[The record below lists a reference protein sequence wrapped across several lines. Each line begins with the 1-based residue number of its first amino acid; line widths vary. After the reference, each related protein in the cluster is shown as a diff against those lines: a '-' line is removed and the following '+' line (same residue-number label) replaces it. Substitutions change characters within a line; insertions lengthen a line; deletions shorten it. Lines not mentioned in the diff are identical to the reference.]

1 LSIEH
6 DTQAKDG
13 VSGAAATGRPA
24 DAPSHVIKRDR
35 TKRTLKIVEQ
45 EMDEGEIPSS
55 PANDTSPQPP
65 HEEFGEKQSRKKGLL
80 SRSFKAVKQTLVSSL
95 TRRILFLNL
104 TALTIFLGAIL
115 YMNQFREGLIDAK
128 TESLSTQGRIIAS
141 AIAASA
147 TATPDAIT
155 INPDKLWELKAGESL
170 QPRLDPLD
178 NFTYPINPEQVAP
191 VLRQLITP
199 TQTRARIY
207 DPDGALILDSRHLYA
222 GGQVLR
228 FDLPPVEGEQRR
240 IGWVET
246 IGDFLNKLLQS
257 HNHPI
262 YRDLDGSG
270 KQYEEVQS
278 ALTGAPRTIVRQTE
292 AGKLTVSV
300 AIPVQRFRAVLGVL
314 LLSTE
319 GDDIDRIVREERV
332 AILRIFLVASIVILV
347 LSALLASTIA
357 TPLRK
362 LSEAAISVKRGIKSR
377 VQIPDFSHRQDEV
390 GNLSTSIKE
399 MTESLYQRIEAI
411 ESFAADVSHELKN
424 PLTSLRSAV
433 ETLPLAKTEDS
444 KRRLMDVIQHDVQ
457 RLDRLITDISDASR
471 LDADLAR
478 DDSAR
483 IDLDELLEN
492 IVDAARGMKRKKAV
506 DITLTIDRGKRNE
519 KTFPVAGHDIR
530 LGQVI
535 NNLIDN
541 AASFV
546 PEVGGKVSIGLTRNN
561 NTIIMVIEDNGP
573 GIQAENLDRVFER
586 FYTDRAEMD
595 GFGQNSGLGLSIS
608 RQIVE
613 AHGGKIRA
621 ENRRDGFT
629 GARFI
634 VLLPADLSGKPKS
647 ATRTRHQT

>member
-1 LSIEH
+1 MSIEL
-6 DTQAKDG
+6 DINKGTGKEAG
-13 VSGAAATGRPA
+13 SSPATHTP
-24 DAPSHVIKRDR
+24 PLSQ
-35 TKRTLKIVEQ
+35 TKKTLRLVEQ
-45 EMDEGEIPSS
+45 EMREGATEK
-55 PANDTSPQPP
+55 PP
-65 HEEFGEKQSRKKGLL
+65 HKELPFQNEYADDDGDDKVKRKSLL
-80 SRSFKAVKQTLVSSL
+80 SRSFKVIKQNLFSSL

-104 TALTIFLGAIL
+104 AALTIFLSAIL
-115 YMNQFREGLIDAK
+115 YMNQFREGLIDAR
-128 TESLSTQGRIIAS
+128 TESLLTQGRIIAS
-141 AIAASA
+141 TIASSA

-155 INPDKLWELKAGESL
+155 IDPDKLWELKAGESL
-170 QPRLDPLD
+170 QPRLEPLD

-191 VLRQLITP
+191 LLRQLITP
-199 TQTRARIY
+199 NQTRARIY
-207 DPDGALILDSRHLYA
+207 DSDGAIILDSRNLYA
-222 GGQVLR
+222 AGQIKQ
-228 FDLPPVEGEQRR
+228 FTLPPVSGQERR

-246 IGDFLNKLLQS
+246 IGDTLNKLLQS
-257 HNHPI
+257 HSNPI
-262 YRDLDGSG
+262 YQELDGSG
-270 KQYEEVQS
+270 RQYEEVQS
-278 ALTGAPRTIVRQTE
+278 ALTGAPRHIVRQTE

-300 AIPVQRFRAVLGVL
+300 AVPVQRFRAVLGVL

-362 LSEAAISVKRGIKSR
+362 LSEAAIRVKRGVKSR
-377 VQIPDFSHRQDEV
+377 VEIPDFSMRQDEI
-390 GNLSTSIKE
+390 GNLSTSIGE
-399 MTESLYQRIEAI
+399 MTNSLYQRIEAI

-444 KRRLMDVIQHDVQ
+444 KKRLMDVIQHDVK

-478 DDSAR
+478 DDSGQV
-483 IDLDELLEN
+483 DLSEFLQN
-492 IVDAARGMKRKKAV
+492 IVNASREIKRHKKV
-506 DITLTIDRGKRNE
+506 DIKLTVNTPKNANE
-519 KTFPVAGHDIR
+519 SFVVSGHDIR
-530 LGQVI
+530 LGQVV

-541 AASFV
+541 ACSFV
-546 PEVGGKVSIGLTRNN
+546 PEVGGKVSIGLGRNKN
-561 NTIIMVIEDNGP
+561 LVFIIIEDNGP

-608 RQIVE
+608 RQIIE

-621 ENRRDGFT
+621 ENRRDGQT

-634 VLLPADLSGKPKS
+634 VTLPADMKNKAKPRSQNKAS
-647 ATRTRHQT
+647 

>member
-1 LSIEH
+1 MSIELDINKGSH
-6 DTQAKDG
+6 KEA
-13 VSGAAATGRPA
+13 SGSSAANT
-24 DAPSHVIKRDR
+24 PSLSQVER
-35 TKRTLKIVEQ
+35 TKQTLRLVEE
-45 EMDEGEIPSS
+45 EMREEVSARNPQADLSFQSDEYADEDIEP
-55 PANDTSPQPP
+55 
-65 HEEFGEKQSRKKGLL
+65 KLKRKSLL
-80 SRSFKAVKQTLVSSL
+80 SRSFKVVKQNLFSSL

-104 TALTIFLGAIL
+104 AALTIFLSAIL

-128 TESLSTQGRIIAS
+128 TESLLTQGRIIAS
-141 AIAASA
+141 TIASSA

-155 INPDKLWELKAGESL
+155 IDPDKLWQLKAGESL
-170 QPRLDPLD
+170 QPKLEPLD

-191 VLRQLITP
+191 LLRQLITP
-199 TQTRARIY
+199 NQTRARIY
-207 DPDGALILDSRHLYA
+207 DSDGAIILDSRNLYA
-222 GGQVLR
+222 AGQIKQ
-228 FDLPPVEGEQRR
+228 FTLPPISGQEKRV
-240 IGWVET
+240 GWVET
-246 IGDFLNKLLQS
+246 IGNTLNKLLQS
-257 HNHPI
+257 HSNQI
-262 YRDLDGSG
+262 YQELDGSG

-278 ALTGAPRTIVRQTE
+278 ALTGAPRHIVRQTE

-300 AIPVQRFRAVLGVL
+300 AVPVQRFRAVLGVL

-362 LSEAAISVKRGIKSR
+362 LSEAAIRVKRGVKSR
-377 VQIPDFSHRQDEV
+377 VEIPDFSNRQDEI
-390 GNLSTSIKE
+390 GNLSTSIGD
-399 MTESLYQRIEAI
+399 MTSSLYQRIEAI

-433 ETLPLAKTEDS
+433 ETLPLAKTEES
-444 KRRLMDVIQHDVQ
+444 KKRLMDVIQHDVK

-478 DDSAR
+478 DDSGQV
-483 IDLDELLEN
+483 DLAEFLQN
-492 IVDAARGMKRKKAV
+492 IVNASRE
-506 DITLTIDRGKRNE
+506 IKRNKKVE
-519 KTFPVAGHDIR
+519 IKLTVNTPKNGNQDFIVAGHDIR
-530 LGQVI
+530 LGQVV

-546 PEVGGKVSIGLTRNN
+546 PEVGGKVSIGLGRNR
-561 NTIIMVIEDNGP
+561 NTVFIIIEDNGP

-608 RQIVE
+608 RQIIE

-621 ENRRDGFT
+621 ENRRDGQT

-634 VLLPADLSGKPKS
+634 VMLPADMKNKPNK
-647 ATRTRHQT
+647 RTQAKTS

>member
-1 LSIEH
+1 MSIEL
-6 DTQAKDG
+6 DINKETGKEAG
-13 VSGAAATGRPA
+13 VSPATNT
-24 DAPSHVIKRDR
+24 PSLTQVEK
-35 TKRTLKIVEQ
+35 TKNTLRLVEQ
-45 EMDEGEIPSS
+45 EIREAAHAKNPQKDLPFHNDEYADEDIEP
-55 PANDTSPQPP
+55 
-65 HEEFGEKQSRKKGLL
+65 KVKRKSFL
-80 SRSFKAVKQTLVSSL
+80 SRSFKVVKQNLFSSL

-104 TALTIFLGAIL
+104 AALTIFLSAIL

-128 TESLSTQGRIIAS
+128 TESLLTQGRIIAS
-141 AIAASA
+141 TIASSA

-155 INPDKLWELKAGESL
+155 IDPDKLWQLKAGESL
-170 QPRLDPLD
+170 QPKLEPLD

-191 VLRQLITP
+191 LLRQLITP
-199 TQTRARIY
+199 NQTRARIY
-207 DPDGALILDSRHLYA
+207 DSDGAIILDSRNLYA
-222 GGQVLR
+222 AGQIKQ
-228 FDLPPVEGEQRR
+228 FTLPPISGQERR
-240 IGWVET
+240 VGWVET
-246 IGDFLNKLLQS
+246 IGNTLNKLLQS
-257 HNHPI
+257 HSNPI
-262 YRDLDGSG
+262 YQELDGSG
-270 KQYEEVQS
+270 RQYEEVQS
-278 ALTGAPRTIVRQTE
+278 ALTGAPRHIVRQTE

-300 AIPVQRFRAVLGVL
+300 AVPVQRFRAVLGVL

-362 LSEAAISVKRGIKSR
+362 LSEAAIRVKRGVKSR
-377 VQIPDFSHRQDEV
+377 VEIPDFSTRQDEI
-390 GNLSTSIKE
+390 GNLSTSIGD
-399 MTESLYQRIEAI
+399 MTNSLYQRIEAI

-444 KRRLMDVIQHDVQ
+444 KKRLMDVIQHDVK

-478 DDSAR
+478 DDSGQV
-483 IDLDELLEN
+483 DLAEFLQN
-492 IVDAARGMKRKKAV
+492 IVNASREIKRNKKV
-506 DITLTIDRGKRNE
+506 DIKLIVNTPKNANHG
-519 KTFPVAGHDIR
+519 FVVAGHDIR
-530 LGQVI
+530 LGQVV

-546 PEVGGKVSIGLTRNN
+546 PEIGGKVSIGLGRNR
-561 NTIIMVIEDNGP
+561 NTVFIMIEDNGP

-608 RQIVE
+608 RQIIE

-621 ENRRDGFT
+621 ENRRDGQT

-634 VLLPADLSGKPKS
+634 VMLPADMKNKS
-647 ATRTRHQT
+647 KKRNQNKTS

>member
-1 LSIEH
+1 MSIEL
-6 DTQAKDG
+6 DINKGSQREAGSAPATNTQPLIQAEK
-13 VSGAAATGRPA
+13 
-24 DAPSHVIKRDR
+24 
-35 TKRTLKIVEQ
+35 TKNKLRLIEQ
-45 EMDEGEIPSS
+45 EMRESASPKSSQKDLAFQSDEYTDEDIEP
-55 PANDTSPQPP
+55 
-65 HEEFGEKQSRKKGLL
+65 KVKRKSLL
-80 SRSFKAVKQTLVSSL
+80 SRSFKVVKQNLFSSL

-104 TALTIFLGAIL
+104 TALTIFLSAIL
-115 YMNQFREGLIDAK
+115 YMNQFREGLIDAR
-128 TESLSTQGRIIAS
+128 TESLLTQGRIIAS
-141 AIAASA
+141 TIASSA

-155 INPDKLWELKAGESL
+155 IDPDKLWELKAGESL
-170 QPRLDPLD
+170 QPKLEPLD

-191 VLRQLITP
+191 LLRQLITP
-199 TQTRARIY
+199 NQTRARIY
-207 DPDGALILDSRHLYA
+207 DSDGAIILDSRNLYA
-222 GGQVLR
+222 AGQIKQ
-228 FDLPPVEGEQRR
+228 FTLPPVSGQERR
-240 IGWVET
+240 VGWVET
-246 IGDFLNKLLQS
+246 IGNTLNKLLQS
-257 HNHPI
+257 HSNPI
-262 YRDLDGSG
+262 YQELDGSG
-270 KQYEEVQS
+270 RQYEEVQS
-278 ALTGAPRTIVRQTE
+278 ALTGAPRHIVRQTE

-300 AIPVQRFRAVLGVL
+300 AVPVQRFRAVLGVL

-362 LSEAAISVKRGIKSR
+362 LSEAAIRVKRGVKSR
-377 VQIPDFSHRQDEV
+377 VEIPDFSNRQDEI
-390 GNLSTSIKE
+390 GNLSTSIGE
-399 MTESLYQRIEAI
+399 MTNSLYQRIEAI

-433 ETLPLAKTEDS
+433 ETLPLAKTEES
-444 KRRLMDVIQHDVQ
+444 KKRLMDVIQHDVR

-478 DDSAR
+478 DDSGQV
-483 IDLDELLEN
+483 DLAEFLQN
-492 IVDAARGMKRKKAV
+492 IVNASREIKRNKKV
-506 DITLTIDRGKRNE
+506 DIKLTVNKPKNANQG
-519 KTFPVAGHDIR
+519 FVVSGHDTR
-530 LGQVI
+530 LGQVV

-546 PEVGGKVSIGLTRNN
+546 PKVGGKVSIGLGRNK
-561 NTIIMVIEDNGP
+561 NTVFIIIEDNGP

-608 RQIVE
+608 RQIIE

-621 ENRRDGFT
+621 ENRRDGQT

-634 VLLPADLSGKPKS
+634 VMLPADMKSKSKP
-647 ATRTRHQT
+647 RTQAKTS

>member
-1 LSIEH
+1 LSIEL
-6 DTQAKDG
+6 DINKGTGKEAG
-13 VSGAAATGRPA
+13 VSPATNTP
-24 DAPSHVIKRDR
+24 PLTQVEK
-35 TKRTLKIVEQ
+35 TKNTLRLVEQ
-45 EMDEGEIPSS
+45 EMREG
-55 PANDTSPQPP
+55 AHVKSPQKDLPFQNDEYGDEDIEP
-65 HEEFGEKQSRKKGLL
+65 KVKRKSFL
-80 SRSFKAVKQTLVSSL
+80 SRSFKGLKQNLFSSL

-104 TALTIFLGAIL
+104 AALTIFLSAIL

-128 TESLSTQGRIIAS
+128 TESLLTQGRIIAS
-141 AIAASA
+141 TIASSA

-155 INPDKLWELKAGESL
+155 IDPDKLWALKAGESL
-170 QPRLDPLD
+170 QPKLEPLD

-191 VLRQLITP
+191 LLRQLITP
-199 TQTRARIY
+199 NQTRARIY
-207 DPDGALILDSRHLYA
+207 DSDGAIILDSRNLYA
-222 GGQVLR
+222 AGQIKQ
-228 FDLPPVEGEQRR
+228 FTLPPISGQERR
-240 IGWVET
+240 VGWVET
-246 IGDFLNKLLQS
+246 IGNTLNKLLQS
-257 HNHPI
+257 HSNPI
-262 YRDLDGSG
+262 YQELDGSG

-278 ALTGAPRTIVRQTE
+278 ALTGAPRHIVRQTE

-300 AIPVQRFRAVLGVL
+300 AVPVQRFRAVLGVL

-362 LSEAAISVKRGIKSR
+362 LSEAAISVKRGVKSR
-377 VQIPDFSHRQDEV
+377 VEIPDFSTRQDEI
-390 GNLSTSIKE
+390 GNLSTSIGE
-399 MTESLYQRIEAI
+399 MTNSLYQRIEAI

-444 KRRLMDVIQHDVQ
+444 KKRLMDVIQHDVK

-478 DDSAR
+478 DDSGQV
-483 IDLDELLEN
+483 DLAEFLEN
-492 IVDAARGMKRKKAV
+492 IVNASREIKRNKKA
-506 DITLTIDRGKRNE
+506 DIKLTVNTPKNVNHG
-519 KTFPVAGHDIR
+519 FVVAGHDIR
-530 LGQVI
+530 LGQVL

-546 PEVGGKVSIGLTRNN
+546 PEVGGKVSIGLGRKRN
-561 NTIIMVIEDNGP
+561 TVFVIIEDNGP

-608 RQIVE
+608 RQIIE

-621 ENRRDGFT
+621 ENRRDGQT

-634 VLLPADLSGKPKS
+634 VMLPADMKNKS
-647 ATRTRHQT
+647 RTRSQNKTS

>member
-1 LSIEH
+1 MSIEL
-6 DTQAKDG
+6 DIGKKAIDEAGSPSASAPTSLSK
-13 VSGAAATGRPA
+13 A
-24 DAPSHVIKRDR
+24 DSKQKNLR
-35 TKRTLKIVEQ
+35 LVEQ
-45 EMDEGEIPSS
+45 DAHDLAAKKASQNETTLAGEYYDEEGDLPK
-55 PANDTSPQPP
+55 P
-65 HEEFGEKQSRKKGLL
+65 KRKGLL
-80 SRSFKAVKQTLVSSL
+80 SRSFKIVKQNLFSSL

-104 TALTIFLGAIL
+104 TALTIFLSAIL

-128 TESLSTQGRIIAS
+128 TESLLTQGRIIAS
-141 AIAASA
+141 AIASSA

-155 INPDKLWELKAGESL
+155 IDPDKLWELKAGESL
-170 QPRLDPLD
+170 QPRLEPLD
-178 NFTYPINPEQVAP
+178 NFAYPINPEQVAP
-191 VLRQLITP
+191 VLRQLIKP

-207 DPDGALILDSRHLYA
+207 DSDGALILDSRYLYA
-222 GGQVLR
+222 GGQIR
-228 FDLPPVEGEQRR
+228 QFNLPPVSGEERR

-246 IGDFLNKLLQS
+246 IGDTLNKLLQS
-257 HNHPI
+257 HSNPI
-262 YRDLDGSG
+262 YRELDGSG

-278 ALTGAPRTIVRQTE
+278 ALTGAPRHIVRQTE

-347 LSALLASTIA
+347 LSALLASTVA

-362 LSEAAISVKRGIKSR
+362 LSEAAIMVKRGVKSR
-377 VQIPDFSHRQDEV
+377 IEIPDFSHRQDEV
-390 GNLSTSIKE
+390 GNLSTSISE
-399 MTESLYQRIEAI
+399 MTNSLYQRIEAI

-433 ETLPLAKTEDS
+433 ETLPLARTEES
-444 KRRLMDVIQHDVQ
+444 QKRLMDIIQHDVK

-478 DDSAR
+478 DDAKQVN
-483 IDLDELLEN
+483 LAELLEN
-492 IVDAARGMKRKKAV
+492 IVAASREIRRRKQV
-506 DITLTIDRGKRNE
+506 EITLTVKPPLSSE
-519 KTFPVAGHDIR
+519 KTYLVAGHDIR

-546 PEVGGKVSIGLTRNN
+546 PEVGGKVSIGLTRNK

-586 FYTDRAEMD
+586 FYTDRAETD

-608 RQIVE
+608 RLIVE

-621 ENRRDGFT
+621 ENRRDGHT

-634 VLLPADLSGKPKS
+634 VMLPADTMRKTTPRK
-647 ATRTRHQT
+647 QT

>member
-1 LSIEH
+1 MGIELGINKDAVKEAGKPSASNASSLSKSEATKNTLRLIEQNMR
-6 DTQAKDG
+6 D
-13 VSGAAATGRPA
+13 VSEESKSPKE
-24 DAPSHVIKRDR
+24 APLSDQNYFEDEPKIKR
-35 TKRTLKIVEQ
+35 K
-45 EMDEGEIPSS
+45 S
-55 PANDTSPQPP
+55 
-65 HEEFGEKQSRKKGLL
+65 LL
-80 SRSFKAVKQTLVSSL
+80 SRSFKIVKQNLFSSL

-104 TALTIFLGAIL
+104 TALTIFLSTIL

-128 TESLSTQGRIIAS
+128 TESLLTQGRIIAS
-141 AIAASA
+141 AIASSA

-155 INPDKLWELKAGESL
+155 IDPDKLWELKAGESL
-170 QPRLDPLD
+170 QPKVPLD
-178 NFTYPINPEQVAP
+178 NFAYPINPEQIAP
-191 VLRQLITP
+191 VVRQLIKP
-199 TQTRARIY
+199 TLTRARIY
-207 DPDGALILDSRHLYA
+207 DSDGGLILDSRHLYA
-222 GGQVLR
+222 GGQIKQ
-228 FDLPPVEGEQRR
+228 FSLPPVSGKTRR

-257 HNHPI
+257 HSNPI
-262 YRDLDGSG
+262 YQELDGSG

-278 ALTGAPRTIVRQTE
+278 ALTGAPRHVVRQTE
-292 AGKLTVSV
+292 VGKLTISV

-319 GDDIDRIVREERV
+319 GDDIDRIVREERI

-347 LSALLASTIA
+347 LSALLASTVA

-362 LSEAAISVKRGIKSR
+362 LSEAAIRVKRGVKSR
-377 VQIPDFSHRQDEV
+377 VEIPDFSNRHDEI
-390 GNLSTSIKE
+390 GNLSTSISE
-399 MTESLYQRIEAI
+399 MTNSLYQRIEAI

-433 ETLPLAKTEDS
+433 ETLPLAKTEES
-444 KRRLMDVIQHDVQ
+444 KKRLMDVVQHDVR

-478 DDSAR
+478 DDSGQVNLAV
-483 IDLDELLEN
+483 LLEN
-492 IVDAARGMKRKKAV
+492 IVAASRDMRRKKQIEIV
-506 DITLTIDRGKRNE
+506 LTINKGRAANP
-519 KTFPVAGHDIR
+519 TFLVPGHDTR

-546 PEVGGKVSIGLTRNN
+546 PAIGGKVSIGLARNK

-586 FYTDRAEMD
+586 FYTDRSETD

-608 RQIVE
+608 RQIIE

-621 ENRRDGFT
+621 ENRRDGVS

-634 VLLPADLSGKPKS
+634 VMLPADAALKTKPQRQS
-647 ATRTRHQT
+647 

>member
-1 LSIEH
+1 LSIEL
-6 DTQAKDG
+6 DINKGSQREAGSAPATNTQPLTQAEK
-13 VSGAAATGRPA
+13 
-24 DAPSHVIKRDR
+24 
-35 TKRTLKIVEQ
+35 TKNKLRLIEQ
-45 EMDEGEIPSS
+45 EMRESASPKSSQKDLAFQSDEYTDEDIEP
-55 PANDTSPQPP
+55 
-65 HEEFGEKQSRKKGLL
+65 KVKRKSLL
-80 SRSFKAVKQTLVSSL
+80 SRSFKVVKQNLFSSL

-104 TALTIFLGAIL
+104 TALTIFLSAIL
-115 YMNQFREGLIDAK
+115 YMNQFREGLIDAR
-128 TESLSTQGRIIAS
+128 TESLLTQGRIIAS
-141 AIAASA
+141 TIASSA

-155 INPDKLWELKAGESL
+155 IDPDKLWELKAGESL
-170 QPRLDPLD
+170 QPKLEPLD

-191 VLRQLITP
+191 LLRQLITP
-199 TQTRARIY
+199 NQTRARIY
-207 DPDGALILDSRHLYA
+207 DSDGAIILDSRNLYA
-222 GGQVLR
+222 AGQIKQ
-228 FDLPPVEGEQRR
+228 FTLPPVSGQERR
-240 IGWVET
+240 VGWVET
-246 IGDFLNKLLQS
+246 IGNTLNKLLQS
-257 HNHPI
+257 HSNPI
-262 YRDLDGSG
+262 YQELDGSG
-270 KQYEEVQS
+270 RQYEEVQS
-278 ALTGAPRTIVRQTE
+278 ALTGAPRHIVRQTE

-300 AIPVQRFRAVLGVL
+300 AVPVQRFRAVLGVL

-362 LSEAAISVKRGIKSR
+362 LSEAAIRVKRGVKSR
-377 VQIPDFSHRQDEV
+377 VEIPDFSNRQDEI
-390 GNLSTSIKE
+390 GNLSTSIGE
-399 MTESLYQRIEAI
+399 MTNSLYQRIEAI

-433 ETLPLAKTEDS
+433 ETLPLAKTEES
-444 KRRLMDVIQHDVQ
+444 KKRLMDVIQHDVR

-478 DDSAR
+478 DDSGQV
-483 IDLDELLEN
+483 DLAEFLQN
-492 IVDAARGMKRKKAV
+492 IVNASREIKRNKKV
-506 DITLTIDRGKRNE
+506 DIKLTVNKPKNANQG
-519 KTFPVAGHDIR
+519 FVVSGHDTR
-530 LGQVI
+530 LGQVV

-546 PEVGGKVSIGLTRNN
+546 PKVGGKVSIGLGRNK
-561 NTIIMVIEDNGP
+561 NTVFIIIEDNGP

-608 RQIVE
+608 RQIIE

-621 ENRRDGFT
+621 ENRRDGQT

-634 VLLPADLSGKPKS
+634 VMLPADMKSKSKP
-647 ATRTRHQT
+647 RTQAKTS

>member
-1 LSIEH
+1 MSVELGINKEATNDAGKPS
-6 DTQAKDG
+6 ASDG
-13 VSGAAATGRPA
+13 VSLSKAEQTKNTLRLVEHNMRDVTGEAKPDQPA
-24 DAPSHVIKRDR
+24 SISS
-35 TKRTLKIVEQ
+35 ENYF
-45 EMDEGEIPSS
+45 DEEPK
-55 PANDTSPQPP
+55 
-65 HEEFGEKQSRKKGLL
+65 ERRKSLL
-80 SRSFKAVKQTLVSSL
+80 SRSFKALKQNLFSSL

-104 TALTIFLGAIL
+104 AALSIFLGAIL

-128 TESLSTQGRIIAS
+128 TESLLTQGRIIAS
-141 AIAASA
+141 AIESSA
-147 TATPDAIT
+147 TAAPDVIT
-155 INPDKLWELKAGESL
+155 IDPDKLWELKPGESL
-170 QPRLDPLD
+170 QPKVPLD
-178 NFTYPINPEQVAP
+178 NFDYPIDPEKIAP
-191 VLRQLITP
+191 LLRQLIKP

-207 DPDGALILDSRHLYA
+207 DSDGALILDSRHLYA
-222 GGQVLR
+222 GGQVKQ
-228 FDLPPVEGEQRR
+228 FNLPSLNGEKRR

-246 IGDFLNKLLQS
+246 IGDTLNKLLQS
-257 HNHPI
+257 HSNPI
-262 YRDLDGSG
+262 YQELDGSG

-278 ALTGAPRTIVRQTE
+278 ALTGAPRHIVRQTE

-300 AIPVQRFRAVLGVL
+300 AVPVQKLRAVLGVL

-319 GDDIDRIVREERV
+319 GDDIDRIVREERI

-362 LSEAAISVKRGIKSR
+362 LSEAAIRVKRGVKSR
-377 VQIPDFSHRQDEV
+377 VEIPDLSHRQDEV
-390 GNLSTSIKE
+390 GNLSTSIGE
-399 MTESLYQRIEAI
+399 MTNSLYQRIEAI

-433 ETLPLAKTEDS
+433 ETLPLAKTEES
-444 KRRLMDVIQHDVQ
+444 KQRLMDVIQHDVR

-478 DDSAR
+478 DDAGQV
-483 IDLDELLEN
+483 DLAELLEN
-492 IVDAARGMKRKKAV
+492 IVDASRNMRRKKPVEIA
-506 DITLTIDRGKRNE
+506 LTINNSKNQ
-519 KTFPVAGHDIR
+519 TFLVAGHDIR

-546 PEVGGKVSIGLTRNN
+546 PEIGGKVSIGLARNKS
-561 NTIIMVIEDNGP
+561 TIVMVIEDNGP

-586 FYTDRAEMD
+586 FYTDRSEMD

-621 ENRRDGFT
+621 ENRRDGNT

-634 VLLPADLSGKPKS
+634 VTLPVD
-647 ATRTRHQT
+647 ATRTSKPRRPKQS

>member
-1 LSIEH
+1 MSIELDINKGSH
-6 DTQAKDG
+6 KEVGKSPATDTPRLTQVEKTKQTLRLVEQTMQED
-13 VSGAAATGRPA
+13 AAA
-24 DAPSHVIKRDR
+24 K
-35 TKRTLKIVEQ
+35 
-45 EMDEGEIPSS
+45 
-55 PANDTSPQPP
+55 SPQKDLSFQSDEYA
-65 HEEFGEKQSRKKGLL
+65 EEDIEPKVKRKSLL
-80 SRSFKAVKQTLVSSL
+80 SRSFKIVKQNLFSSL

-104 TALTIFLGAIL
+104 AALTIFLSAIL

-128 TESLSTQGRIIAS
+128 TESLLTQGRIIAS
-141 AIAASA
+141 TIASSA

-155 INPDKLWELKAGESL
+155 IDPDKLWELKAGESL
-170 QPRLDPLD
+170 QPKLEPLD
-178 NFTYPINPEQVAP
+178 SFTYPINPEQVAP
-191 VLRQLITP
+191 LLRQLITP
-199 TQTRARIY
+199 NQTRARIY
-207 DPDGALILDSRHLYA
+207 DSDGAIILDSRNLYA
-222 GGQVLR
+222 AGQIKQ
-228 FDLPPVEGEQRR
+228 FTLPPVSGQERR

-246 IGDFLNKLLQS
+246 IGNTLNKVLQS
-257 HNHPI
+257 HSNPI
-262 YRDLDGSG
+262 YQELDGSG
-270 KQYEEVQS
+270 RQYEEVQS
-278 ALTGAPRTIVRQTE
+278 ALTGAPRHIVRQTE

-300 AIPVQRFRAVLGVL
+300 AVPVQRFRAVLGVL

-362 LSEAAISVKRGIKSR
+362 LSEAAIRVKRGVKSR
-377 VQIPDFSHRQDEV
+377 VEIPDFSTRQDEI
-390 GNLSTSIKE
+390 GNLSTSIGE
-399 MTESLYQRIEAI
+399 MTNSLYQRIEAI

-433 ETLPLAKTEDS
+433 ETLPLAKTEES
-444 KRRLMDVIQHDVQ
+444 KKRLMDVIQHDVR

-478 DDSAR
+478 DDSGQ
-483 IDLDELLEN
+483 IDLAEFLQN
-492 IVDAARGMKRKKAV
+492 IVNASREINRNKKV
-506 DITLTIDRGKRNE
+506 DIKLTVNTPKNGNQG
-519 KTFPVAGHDIR
+519 FVVSGHDIR
-530 LGQVI
+530 LGQVV

-546 PEVGGKVSIGLTRNN
+546 PEVGGKVSIGLGRNKS
-561 NTIIMVIEDNGP
+561 TVFIIIEDNGP

-608 RQIVE
+608 RQIIE

-621 ENRRDGFT
+621 ENRRDGQT

-634 VLLPADLSGKPKS
+634 VTLPADNKNKAKP
-647 ATRTRHQT
+647 T

>member
-1 LSIEH
+1 MSIELGINNEAGKEAGEPSASNKTPLSKTEANQQKLRLVEQNMR
-6 DTQAKDG
+6 DVPQEKS
-13 VSGAAATGRPA
+13 SGHSASISDEHYFDEEPK
-24 DAPSHVIKRDR
+24 IKR
-35 TKRTLKIVEQ
+35 K
-45 EMDEGEIPSS
+45 S
-55 PANDTSPQPP
+55 
-65 HEEFGEKQSRKKGLL
+65 LL
-80 SRSFKAVKQTLVSSL
+80 SRSFKTVKQNLFSSL

-104 TALTIFLGAIL
+104 TALTIFLSAIL

-128 TESLSTQGRIIAS
+128 TESLLTQGRIIAS
-141 AIAASA
+141 AIASSA

-155 INPDKLWELKAGESL
+155 IDPDKLWELKAGESL
-170 QPRLDPLD
+170 QPKVPLD
-178 NFTYPINPEQVAP
+178 NFSYPINPEQVAP

-207 DPDGALILDSRHLYA
+207 DSDGAIILDSRYLYA
-222 GGQVLR
+222 GGQIKQFNLE
-228 FDLPPVEGEQRR
+228 PIQGEERR

-246 IGDFLNKLLQS
+246 IGDTLNKLLQS
-257 HNHPI
+257 HSNPI
-262 YRDLDGSG
+262 YQELDGSG

-278 ALTGAPRTIVRQTE
+278 ALTGAPRHIVRQTE

-362 LSEAAISVKRGIKSR
+362 LSEAALRVKRGVKSR
-377 VQIPDFSHRQDEV
+377 VEIPDFSNRQDEV
-390 GNLSTSIKE
+390 GNLSTSISE
-399 MTESLYQRIEAI
+399 MTNSLYQRIEAI

-433 ETLPLAKTEDS
+433 ETLPLARTEES
-444 KRRLMDVIQHDVQ
+444 KKRLMDVIQHDVR

-478 DDSAR
+478 DDAGQVNVA
-483 IDLDELLEN
+483 ELVEN
-492 IVDAARGMKRKKAV
+492 IVDASRDMRRKKPV
-506 DITLTIDRGKRNE
+506 EISLTINNGKNGDQSYL
-519 KTFPVAGHDIR
+519 VAGHDIR

-546 PEVGGKVSIGLTRNN
+546 PEIGGKVSIGLTRNR

-586 FYTDRAEMD
+586 FYTDRAETD

-608 RQIVE
+608 RQIIE

-621 ENRRDGFT
+621 ENRRDGKT

-634 VLLPADLSGKPKS
+634 VMLPVDNMRKTKS
-647 ATRTRHQT
+647 QKQK

>member
-1 LSIEH
+1 MSIEL
-6 DTQAKDG
+6 DINKGSQREAGSAPATNTQPLTQAEK
-13 VSGAAATGRPA
+13 
-24 DAPSHVIKRDR
+24 
-35 TKRTLKIVEQ
+35 TKNKLRLIEQ
-45 EMDEGEIPSS
+45 EMRESASPKSSQKDLAFQSDEYTDEDIEP
-55 PANDTSPQPP
+55 
-65 HEEFGEKQSRKKGLL
+65 KVKRKSLL
-80 SRSFKAVKQTLVSSL
+80 SRSFKVVKQNLFSSL

-104 TALTIFLGAIL
+104 TALTIFLSAIL
-115 YMNQFREGLIDAK
+115 YMNQFREGLIDAR
-128 TESLSTQGRIIAS
+128 TESLLTQGRIIAS
-141 AIAASA
+141 TIASSA

-155 INPDKLWELKAGESL
+155 IDPDKLWELKAGESL
-170 QPRLDPLD
+170 QPKLEPLD

-191 VLRQLITP
+191 LLRQLITP
-199 TQTRARIY
+199 NQTRARIY
-207 DPDGALILDSRHLYA
+207 DSDGAIILDSRNLYA
-222 GGQVLR
+222 AGQIKQ
-228 FDLPPVEGEQRR
+228 FTLPPVSGQERR
-240 IGWVET
+240 VGWVET
-246 IGDFLNKLLQS
+246 IGNTLNKLLQS
-257 HNHPI
+257 HSNPI
-262 YRDLDGSG
+262 YQELDGSG
-270 KQYEEVQS
+270 RQYEEVQS
-278 ALTGAPRTIVRQTE
+278 ALTGAPRHIVRQTE

-300 AIPVQRFRAVLGVL
+300 AVPVQRFRAVLGVL

-362 LSEAAISVKRGIKSR
+362 LSEAAIRVKRGVKSR
-377 VQIPDFSHRQDEV
+377 VEIPDFSNRQDEI
-390 GNLSTSIKE
+390 GNLSTSIGE
-399 MTESLYQRIEAI
+399 MTNSLYQRIEAI

-433 ETLPLAKTEDS
+433 ETLPLAKTEES
-444 KRRLMDVIQHDVQ
+444 KKRLMDVIQHDVR

-478 DDSAR
+478 DDSGQV
-483 IDLDELLEN
+483 DLAEFLQN
-492 IVDAARGMKRKKAV
+492 IVNASREIKRNKKV
-506 DITLTIDRGKRNE
+506 DIKLTVNKPKNANQG
-519 KTFPVAGHDIR
+519 FVVSGHDTR
-530 LGQVI
+530 LGQVV

-546 PEVGGKVSIGLTRNN
+546 PKVGGKVSIGLGRNK
-561 NTIIMVIEDNGP
+561 NTVFIIIEDNGP

-608 RQIVE
+608 RQIIE

-621 ENRRDGFT
+621 ENRRDGQT

-634 VLLPADLSGKPKS
+634 VMLPADMKSKSKP
-647 ATRTRHQT
+647 RTQAKTS

>member
-1 LSIEH
+1 MSIEL
-6 DTQAKDG
+6 DIGKKAIDE
-13 VSGAAATGRPA
+13 AERPSASAPTSLSKA
-24 DAPSHVIKRDR
+24 DSKQKKLR
-35 TKRTLKIVEQ
+35 LVEQ
-45 EMDEGEIPSS
+45 DAHDLAAKNTSQNETTLAGEYYAEEGDLPK
-55 PANDTSPQPP
+55 P
-65 HEEFGEKQSRKKGLL
+65 KRKGLL
-80 SRSFKAVKQTLVSSL
+80 SRSFKIVKQNLFSSL

-104 TALTIFLGAIL
+104 TALTIFLSAIL

-128 TESLSTQGRIIAS
+128 TESLLTQGRIIAS
-141 AIAASA
+141 AIASSA

-155 INPDKLWELKAGESL
+155 IDPDKLWELKAGESL
-170 QPRLDPLD
+170 QPRLEPLD
-178 NFTYPINPEQVAP
+178 NFAYPINPEQVAP
-191 VLRQLITP
+191 VLRQLIKP

-207 DPDGALILDSRHLYA
+207 DSDGALILDSRYLYA
-222 GGQVLR
+222 GGQIR
-228 FDLPPVEGEQRR
+228 QFNLPPVSGEERR

-246 IGDFLNKLLQS
+246 IGDTLNKLLQS
-257 HNHPI
+257 HSNPI
-262 YRDLDGSG
+262 YRELDGSG

-278 ALTGAPRTIVRQTE
+278 ALTGAPRHIVRQTE

-347 LSALLASTIA
+347 LSALLASTVA

-362 LSEAAISVKRGIKSR
+362 LSEAAIRVKRGVKSR
-377 VQIPDFSHRQDEV
+377 IEIPDFSHRQDEV
-390 GNLSTSIKE
+390 GNLSTSISE
-399 MTESLYQRIEAI
+399 MTNSLYQRIEAI

-433 ETLPLAKTEDS
+433 ETLPLARTEES
-444 KRRLMDVIQHDVQ
+444 QKRLMDIIQHDVK

-478 DDSAR
+478 DDAKQVN
-483 IDLDELLEN
+483 LAELLEN
-492 IVDAARGMKRKKAV
+492 IVAASREIRRRKQV
-506 DITLTIDRGKRNE
+506 ELTLTVKPPLSSE
-519 KTFPVAGHDIR
+519 EAYLVAGHDIR

-546 PEVGGKVSIGLTRNN
+546 PEVGGKVSIGLTRNK

-586 FYTDRAEMD
+586 FYTDRAETD

-608 RQIVE
+608 RLIVE

-621 ENRRDGFT
+621 ENRRDGHT

-634 VLLPADLSGKPKS
+634 VILPADTMRKTNPRK
-647 ATRTRHQT
+647 QT

>member
-1 LSIEH
+1 MSIELEIN
-6 DTQAKDG
+6 KK
-13 VSGAAATGRPA
+13 AANEAGTPSAPDAASLPKA
-24 DAPSHVIKRDR
+24 DATQNNLRLVKQNNSEAPDERPPESDAPPPSYTYGDEDEAPKR
-35 TKRTLKIVEQ
+35 
-45 EMDEGEIPSS
+45 
-55 PANDTSPQPP
+55 
-65 HEEFGEKQSRKKGLL
+65 KGLL
-80 SRSFKAVKQTLVSSL
+80 SRSFKVVKQNLFSSL

-104 TALTIFLGAIL
+104 TALTIFLSAIL

-128 TESLSTQGRIIAS
+128 TESLLTQGRIIAS
-141 AIAASA
+141 AIASSA

-155 INPDKLWELKAGESL
+155 IDPDKLWQLKAGESL
-170 QPRLDPLD
+170 QPRLEPLD
-178 NFTYPINPEQVAP
+178 NFAYPINPEQVAP
-191 VLRQLITP
+191 VLRQLIKP

-207 DPDGALILDSRHLYA
+207 DSDGAIILDSRYLYA
-222 GGQVLR
+222 GGQIKQ
-228 FDLPPVEGEQRR
+228 FNLPPVSGAERR

-246 IGDFLNKLLQS
+246 IGDTLNKLLQS
-257 HNHPI
+257 HSNPI
-262 YRDLDGSG
+262 YKELDGSG
-270 KQYEEVQS
+270 KHYDEVQS
-278 ALTGAPRTIVRQTE
+278 ALTGAPRNIVRQTE
-292 AGKLTVSV
+292 ASKLTVSV

-347 LSALLASTIA
+347 LSALLASTVA

-362 LSEAAISVKRGIKSR
+362 LSEAAIRVKRGVKSR
-377 VQIPDFSHRQDEV
+377 VEIPDFSHRQDEV
-390 GNLSTSIKE
+390 GNLSTSISE
-399 MTESLYQRIEAI
+399 MTNSLYQRIEAI

-433 ETLPLAKTEDS
+433 ETLPLAKTEES
-444 KRRLMDVIQHDVQ
+444 KKRLMDVIQHDVR

-478 DDSAR
+478 DDAR
-483 IDLDELLEN
+483 QVNLRELLEN
-492 IVDAARGMKRKKAV
+492 IVSASREIRRRKQAEIV
-506 DITLTIDRGKRNE
+506 LTIHKAKSPDGA
-519 KTFPVAGHDIR
+519 FLVAGHDIS

-541 AASFV
+541 AVSFV
-546 PEVGGKVSIGLTRNN
+546 PEIGGKVSIGLARNK
-561 NTIIMVIEDNGP
+561 NTIIMIIEDNGP

-586 FYTDRAEMD
+586 FYTDRVETD

-608 RQIVE
+608 RLIVE

-621 ENRRDGFT
+621 ENRRDGNS

-634 VLLPADLSGKPKS
+634 VMLPAD
-647 ATRTRHQT
+647 ATRKIKPREQK

>member
-1 LSIEH
+1 MSIEL
-6 DTQAKDG
+6 DIDNKARMEAG
-13 VSGAAATGRPA
+13 VSPATNTQ
-24 DAPSHVIKRDR
+24 SLSQLEK
-35 TKRTLKIVEQ
+35 TKNTLRLVEQ
-45 EMDEGEIPSS
+45 EMRESTIAKSPHKELSFQNDEYVDEGIES
-55 PANDTSPQPP
+55 
-65 HEEFGEKQSRKKGLL
+65 KVKRKSLL
-80 SRSFKAVKQTLVSSL
+80 SRSFKVVKQNLFSSL

-104 TALTIFLGAIL
+104 TALTIFLSAIL

-128 TESLSTQGRIIAS
+128 TESLLTQGRIIAS
-141 AIAASA
+141 TIASSA

-155 INPDKLWELKAGESL
+155 IDPDKLWELKAGESL
-170 QPRLDPLD
+170 QPKLEPLD

-191 VLRQLITP
+191 LLRQLITP
-199 TQTRARIY
+199 NQTRARIY
-207 DPDGALILDSRHLYA
+207 DSDGAIILDSRNLYA
-222 GGQVLR
+222 AGQIKQ
-228 FDLPPVEGEQRR
+228 FTLPPISGEERR
-240 IGWVET
+240 VGWVET
-246 IGDFLNKLLQS
+246 IGNTLNKLLQS
-257 HNHPI
+257 HSNPI
-262 YRDLDGSG
+262 YQELDGSG

-278 ALTGAPRTIVRQTE
+278 ALTGAPRHIVRQTE

-300 AIPVQRFRAVLGVL
+300 AVPVQRFRAVLGVL

-362 LSEAAISVKRGIKSR
+362 LSEAAIRVKRGVKSR
-377 VQIPDFSHRQDEV
+377 VEIPDFSNRQDEI
-390 GNLSTSIKE
+390 GNLSTSIGE
-399 MTESLYQRIEAI
+399 MTNSLYQRIEAI

-444 KRRLMDVIQHDVQ
+444 KKRLMDVIQHDVK

-478 DDSAR
+478 DDSKQV
-483 IDLDELLEN
+483 DLAEFLEN
-492 IVDAARGMKRKKAV
+492 IVNASREIRRNKLVNIK
-506 DITLTIDRGKRNE
+506 LTVNTPKLGNQN
-519 KTFPVAGHDIR
+519 FVVSGHDIR
-530 LGQVI
+530 LGQVM

-541 AASFV
+541 AASFAPAV
-546 PEVGGKVSIGLTRNN
+546 DGKVSIGLGRNE
-561 NTIIMVIEDNGP
+561 NTIFIIIEDNGP
-573 GIQAENLDRVFER
+573 GIHAENLDRVFER

-608 RQIVE
+608 RQIIE

-621 ENRRDGFT
+621 ENRRDGQT

-634 VLLPADLSGKPKS
+634 VMLPADMKDITKTRSQTKS
-647 ATRTRHQT
+647 S

>member
-1 LSIEH
+1 MSIEL
-6 DTQAKDG
+6 DINKGSNKEAG
-13 VSGAAATGRPA
+13 GSPATNTP
-24 DAPSHVIKRDR
+24 PLSQVEK
-35 TKRTLKIVEQ
+35 TKQTLRLVEQ
-45 EMDEGEIPSS
+45 EMREDASARNPQADLSFQNDEYADEDIEP
-55 PANDTSPQPP
+55 
-65 HEEFGEKQSRKKGLL
+65 KVKRKSLL
-80 SRSFKAVKQTLVSSL
+80 SRSFKVVKQNLFSSL

-104 TALTIFLGAIL
+104 TALTIFLSAIL

-128 TESLSTQGRIIAS
+128 TESLLTQGRIIAS
-141 AIAASA
+141 TIASSA

-155 INPDKLWELKAGESL
+155 IDPDKLWQLKAGESL
-170 QPRLDPLD
+170 QPKLEPLD

-191 VLRQLITP
+191 LLRQLITP
-199 TQTRARIY
+199 NQTRARIY
-207 DPDGALILDSRHLYA
+207 DSDGAIILDSRNLYA
-222 GGQVLR
+222 AGQIKQ
-228 FDLPPVEGEQRR
+228 FTLPPVSGQERR
-240 IGWVET
+240 VGWVET
-246 IGDFLNKLLQS
+246 IGNTLNKLLQRHS
-257 HNHPI
+257 NPI
-262 YRDLDGSG
+262 YQELDGSG
-270 KQYEEVQS
+270 RQYEEVQS
-278 ALTGAPRTIVRQTE
+278 ALTGAPRHIVRQTE

-300 AIPVQRFRAVLGVL
+300 AVPVQRFRAVLGVL

-362 LSEAAISVKRGIKSR
+362 LSEAAIRVKRGVKSR
-377 VQIPDFSHRQDEV
+377 VEIPDFSTRQDEI
-390 GNLSTSIKE
+390 GNLSTSIGD
-399 MTESLYQRIEAI
+399 MTNSLYQRIEAI

-433 ETLPLAKTEDS
+433 ETLPLAKTEES
-444 KRRLMDVIQHDVQ
+444 KKRLMDVIQHDVK

-478 DDSAR
+478 DDSGQV
-483 IDLDELLEN
+483 DLAEFLQN
-492 IVDAARGMKRKKAV
+492 IVNASREIKRNKRA
-506 DITLTIDRGKRNE
+506 DIKLTINTPKNGNQDF
-519 KTFPVAGHDIR
+519 TVAGHDIR
-530 LGQVI
+530 LGQVV

-546 PEVGGKVSIGLTRNN
+546 PEVGGKVSIGLGRNR
-561 NTIIMVIEDNGP
+561 NTVFIIIEDNGP

-608 RQIVE
+608 RQIIE

-621 ENRRDGFT
+621 ENRRDGQT

-634 VLLPADLSGKPKS
+634 VMLPADMKNKPKK
-647 ATRTRHQT
+647 RTQAKTS

>member
-1 LSIEH
+1 LSIEL
-6 DTQAKDG
+6 DINKGSQREAGSAPATNTQPLIQAEK
-13 VSGAAATGRPA
+13 
-24 DAPSHVIKRDR
+24 
-35 TKRTLKIVEQ
+35 TKNKLRLIEQ
-45 EMDEGEIPSS
+45 EMRESASPKSSQKDLAFQSDEYTDEDIEP
-55 PANDTSPQPP
+55 
-65 HEEFGEKQSRKKGLL
+65 KVKRKSLL
-80 SRSFKAVKQTLVSSL
+80 SRSFKVVKQNLFSSL

-104 TALTIFLGAIL
+104 TALTIFLSAIL
-115 YMNQFREGLIDAK
+115 YMNQFREGLIDAR
-128 TESLSTQGRIIAS
+128 TESLLTQGRIIAS
-141 AIAASA
+141 TIASSA

-155 INPDKLWELKAGESL
+155 IDPDKLWELKAGESL
-170 QPRLDPLD
+170 QPKLEPLD

-191 VLRQLITP
+191 LLRQLITP
-199 TQTRARIY
+199 NQTRARIY
-207 DPDGALILDSRHLYA
+207 DSDGAIILDSRNLYA
-222 GGQVLR
+222 AGQIKQ
-228 FDLPPVEGEQRR
+228 FTLPPVSGQERR
-240 IGWVET
+240 VGWVET
-246 IGDFLNKLLQS
+246 IGNTLNKLLQS
-257 HNHPI
+257 HSNPI
-262 YRDLDGSG
+262 YQELDGSG
-270 KQYEEVQS
+270 RQYEEVQS
-278 ALTGAPRTIVRQTE
+278 ALTGAPRHIVRQTE

-300 AIPVQRFRAVLGVL
+300 AVPVQRFRAVLGVL

-362 LSEAAISVKRGIKSR
+362 LSEAAIRVKRGVKSR
-377 VQIPDFSHRQDEV
+377 VEIPDFSNRQDEI
-390 GNLSTSIKE
+390 GNLSTSIGE
-399 MTESLYQRIEAI
+399 MTNSLYQRIEAI

-433 ETLPLAKTEDS
+433 ETLPLAKTEES
-444 KRRLMDVIQHDVQ
+444 KKRLMDVIQHDVR

-478 DDSAR
+478 DDSGQV
-483 IDLDELLEN
+483 DLAEFLQN
-492 IVDAARGMKRKKAV
+492 IVNASREIKRNKKV
-506 DITLTIDRGKRNE
+506 DIKLTVNKPKNANQG
-519 KTFPVAGHDIR
+519 FVVSGHDTR
-530 LGQVI
+530 LGQVV

-546 PEVGGKVSIGLTRNN
+546 PKVGGKVSIGLGRNK
-561 NTIIMVIEDNGP
+561 NTVFIIIEDNGP

-608 RQIVE
+608 RQIIE

-621 ENRRDGFT
+621 ENRRDGQT

-634 VLLPADLSGKPKS
+634 VMLPADMKSKSKP
-647 ATRTRHQT
+647 RTQAKTS